1 LYEPL
6 FHIEMASWE
15 QLMMLSA
22 LDLAV
27 QSDLQNG
34 QKLMFST
41 GLIKN
46 VFSGVNFKALV
57 NVTQLL

>member
-1 LYEPL
+1 
-6 FHIEMASWE
+6 MASWE

-41 GLIKN
+41 GLFHLL
-46 VFSGVNFKALV
+46 VFYNA
-57 NVTQLL
+57 